1 MILLDTNVISE
12 LIRPQPDATVAAFLR
27 HQPPQT
33 LFTASVC
40 EAEIRYGLAR
50 MPAGRRRN
58 DLAGRI
64 TLFLATA
71 FAGRI
76 VAFDT
81 AAAALYG
88 TIRAAREADGKPI
101 SVQDAMIAATA
112 RAYGLSVATRDGN
125 DFTGCGLEITDPWLQ
140 DHEQ

>member
-12 LIRPQPDATVAAFLR
+12 LTRRQPDPTVVVFLR
-27 HQPPQT
+27 RQPPQT

-40 EAEIRYGLAR
+40 EAEIHYGLAR

-58 DLAGRI
+58 DLAARI
-64 TLFLATA
+64 TAFLATV

-76 VAFDT
+76 MAFDT
-81 AAAALYG
+81 PAAALYG
-88 TIRAAREADGKPI
+88 AIRAEREGTGKPI

-112 RAYGLSVATRDGN
+112 RAYGLAIATRNGD
-125 DFTGCGLEITDPWLQ
+125 DFAGCGVLVVNPWS
-140 DHEQ
+140 EA